1 MAGSL
6 SVLKSRTVPTYSYTI
21 ILPVTGKSHI
31 GHVKIRCTANLG
43 QAWPWQSTCQSIAAV
58 FVSLSSLRCCCHRL
72 FLFFVSPTPSS
83 SPASS
88 RSSLRFAAAI
98 VSCFAIIAQ
107 PRGQYYRRLTG
118 WVFTILISPF
128 SFQFYHLIISILSL
142 RFAAAIVSCFAIIAQ
157 PHGQS
162 YRRITGWVLTIL
174 FFLISSILI
183 ILLRLQYVNISAD
196 HGIQLDYLIGESDQF

>member
-58 FVSLSSLRCCCHRL
+58 FVSLSSRRCRCHGL

-128 SFQFYHLIISILSL
+128 SFQFLSSYYFHPFSSVCRCHRQLLRHHRPASRPILSSYYV
-142 RFAAAIVSCFAIIAQ
+142 VSLNYLILSNFFHPYYSFAIAIC
-157 PHGQS
+157 
-162 YRRITGWVLTIL
+162 
-174 FFLISSILI
+174 
-183 ILLRLQYVNISAD
+183 
-196 HGIQLDYLIGESDQF
+196 